1 MVQPWL
7 IPKTIIRRLLVLITR
22 SCVVSFEKK
31 GERKRKKKREREKM
45 DKRWGLITD
54 ASLLNVPR
62 AMFRLLGNP
71 SRVLRRRWNIRKRE
85 RLFLGDFCGLLS
97 HRVFVVARIGE
108 IFARNAVSFL
118 FSLPSWGRKR
128 GEFQEDPFKTS
139 LSFFGSEVVRREI
152 KDRKLRG
159 YCSIL
164 GEGVGHCFGEKERGS
179 WIEGCFN

>member
-62 AMFRLLGNP
+62 AMFCLLGNP

-118 FSLPSWGRKR
+118 FSLPSWGRQVGKGGSFKR
-128 GEFQEDPFKTS
+128 I
-139 LSFFGSEVVRREI
+139 LSKRVLVFSDLRLWEG
-152 KDRKLRG
+152 KLRIG
-159 YCSIL
+159 
-164 GEGVGHCFGEKERGS
+164 
-179 WIEGCFN
+179 N